1 MKYSVAIIKSLKVSP
16 RKLSL
21 VANLIRN
28 IGVADALKRLT
39 FCEKTSANEVKKC
52 LSSAIANA
60 ENNHAMDIDNLY
72 VARVEVGKSLVI
84 KRFMPRAKGRSSK
97 IEKKFSNIVIKL
109 AERV

>member
-1 MKYSVAIIKSLKVSP
+1 MKYSVASIKSLKVSP

-52 LSSAIANA
+52 LSSALAIA
-60 ENNHAMDIDNLY
+60 ELKHFFT
-72 VARVEVGKSLVI
+72 S
-84 KRFMPRAKGRSSK
+84 
-97 IEKKFSNIVIKL
+97 L
-109 AERV
+109 AELFAKKLLLMK